1 MEVGC
6 LRGFITV
13 IFFSPRTT
21 GFHSQAECFELN
33 FFKRKTFLYM
43 VNQAGVIIL
52 KASQFDW
59 CLDLNKAP
67 SA

>member
-1 MEVGC
+1 
-6 LRGFITV
+6 
-13 IFFSPRTT
+13 
-21 GFHSQAECFELN
+21 
-33 FFKRKTFLYM
+33 M

-67 SA
+67 SAWDSYEIPLLAASS